1 MLTPIKSRPPMRT
14 AQHSERPA
22 GPGSGHAHA
31 GLRNAPARAWP
42 TQARTWLLAGLAG
55 ATLTLGGC
63 AVVPAE
69 HHGYGAPYGY
79 YDDYDRGT
87 LIVTPPPRVE
97 YRGLPPV
104 ASYIWIDGYWNWLGT
119 RHVWVPGYWAP
130 PGTRSRTIVHRQYIE
145 RERRTEDWRDPRHPP
160 RTRDWRE
167 DGRRHESGRW
177 TDDRRAD
184 ERRVDERRVD
194 QRRVDERRADQGRGD
209 QRRAEERREW
219 QGREWGRRD
228 GPPRDTALP
237 DRRRDGTREHA
248 AERERRSSA
257 SERRDTPAMQVRE
270 RARELR
276 RDGELRRGDGR
287 RGLHPERPQSRSNA
301 TP

>member
-1 MLTPIKSRPPMRT
+1 MLTPMKSPLPMQAAQPAELPPWPCHGGADAR
-14 AQHSERPA
+14 ALQ
-22 GPGSGHAHA
+22 
-31 GLRNAPARAWP
+31 APARAWP
-42 TQARTWLLAGLAG
+42 AMVRACLLAGLAG

-69 HHGYGAPYGY
+69 RHGYGAPYGY

-104 ASYIWIDGYWNWLGT
+104 ASYIWIDGYWNWVGT

-130 PGTRSRTIVHRQYIE
+130 PGTRARTIVHRQYIE

-194 QRRVDERRADQGRGD
+194 ARRADQGRSD

-219 QGREWGRRD
+219 ERREWQRRD

-237 DRRRDGTREHA
+237 EHSRDGTREHA
-248 AERERRSSA
+248 AERERRASA